1 MSLDQKPKNLDLK
14 TPPKLKLK
22 DYELMKV
29 LGEGS
34 FGRVKL
40 VKNLKTKKYC
50 AFKQLKKY
58 DIIKFKQVDHL
69 KNENYIL
76 FSMDHPLLVKMEGMT
91 QDARFLYI
99 AMEYVSGGEL
109 FTYLRSVGRFPYSQA
124 CIYAA

>member
-1 MSLDQKPKNLDLK
+1 MSLDQKPKNLELK

-22 DYELMKV
+22 NYELMKV

-76 FSMDHPLLVKMEGMT
+76 FSLQHPFCVEMEGMT
-91 QDARFLYI
+91 
-99 AMEYVSGGEL
+99 
-109 FTYLRSVGRFPYSQA
+109 
-124 CIYAA
+124 

>member
-1 MSLDQKPKNLDLK
+1 MSLDQKPKNLELK
-14 TPPKLKLK
+14 KPPTLNLKN
-22 DYELMKV
+22 YELLKV

-40 VKNLKTKKYC
+40 VKNLKTHKYC

-76 FSMDHPLLVKMEGMT
+76 FSLDHPFLVKMEGMT
-91 QDARFLYI
+91 
-99 AMEYVSGGEL
+99 
-109 FTYLRSVGRFPYSQA
+109 
-124 CIYAA
+124 